1 MEHPTLWDVYR
12 ASHTVGRVQSIPHCG
27 TCTEHP
33 TLWDVYRASHTV
45 GHVQSIP
52 HCGTCTEH
60 PTLWDVYR
68 ASHTVGRVQSIPHC
82 GTCTEHPTL
91 WDVYRASHT
100 VGQSEK
106 VHQLT
111 SWHSIILYLL
121 VGSVNSMTKSLVAGV
136 TMSASQIL
144 KSLLHQQMQFAPSDL
159 TQSPNKSNFTQQ
171 TYTMAWPSQSTCSK
185 SPEWK

>member
-1 MEHPTLWDVYR
+1 MYRASHIVSVYR
-12 ASHTVGRVQSIPHCG
+12 ASHTVCLSVQSIPHCG

-33 TLWDVYRASHTV
+33 TLWDVY
-45 GHVQSIP
+45 G
-52 HCGTCTEH
+52 
-60 PTLWDVYR
+60 

-106 VHQLT
+106 MHQLT
-111 SWHSIILYLL
+111 SWHSIKLYLL
-121 VGSVNSMTKSLVAGV
+121 VGSVNSMTKGLAAGV

-144 KSLLHQQMQFAPSDL
+144 KSLLHRQMQFAASDL
-159 TQSPNKSNFTQQ
+159 TQSPNKSSFTQQ
-171 TYTMAWPSQSTCSK
+171 TYTMAGPSQYTCSK
-185 SPEWK
+185 SPERK